1 MQSPQMMK
9 RTRKGKDMMERK
21 RRWLWGVREVRERKM
36 CERELTQS
44 PQMMNRT
51 HKGKEKMERKRR

>member
-9 RTRKGKDMMERK
+9 RTRKGNEMMERK

-44 PQMMNRT
+44 PQMMKRT
-51 HKGKEKMERKRR
+51 HKGKE